1 MPPSRVDS
9 NQPEIVATLRG
20 MGCTVQHLHAVGKG
34 VPDLLV
40 GMRGVNVLVE
50 VKTDG
55 NQLNELQEEWHEA
68 WRGQAVIVRT
78 SEQAAEL
85 VQSVWGATA
94 APGPHKW
101 HRL

>member
-20 MGCTVQHLHAVGKG
+20 MGCTVQHLHAGGKG

-40 GMRGVNVLVE
+40 GMRGVNLLVE